1 MHPTTRNS
9 LAIARGTA
17 LAALSAALAAGVL
30 AGCGDDTPTQVVQEA
45 PPPPPPPPPPAPTVT
60 PIAQLM
66 KELGISPKIRLPED
80 KAPATEQERVAVLKF
95 FDAFAKG
102 DAAPLKAAMS
112 EEDQQ
117 ILAIMES
124 TGGFAKST
132 GAVERIDLA
141 TGAVG
146 GKSYVIAVYRSG
158 DLFQPQLWEY
168 AVEGEG
174 RTISKQEFESY
185 VQPVDVLSRIRGDL
199 IPEWVKL
206 VAAERLLADE
216 PDEVI
221 KPPQRVQKAEEAET
235 ETGSSNSPVAAP
247 PMRRKPPSEPIK
259 PPDFKPGG
267 N

>member
-1 MHPTTRNS
+1 MHPTMRTTLE
-9 LAIARGTA
+9 LAKGSA
-17 LAALSAALAAGVL
+17 LVVLGAALAASAL
-30 AGCGDDTPTQVVQEA
+30 TGCGEDPPPQVVQEA
-45 PPPPPPPPPPAPTVT
+45 PPPPPPPPPAPTVT

-66 KELGISPKIRLPED
+66 KELGISGKIRLPED
-80 KAPATEQERVAVLKF
+80 RAPATEQDRVAVLKF

-102 DAAPLKAAMS
+102 DSAPLKAAMS
-112 EEDQQ
+112 EEDAQ
-117 ILAIMES
+117 ILAIMEA
-124 TGGFAKST
+124 TGSFAGAT
-132 GAVERIDLA
+132 TAVERIDLS

-146 GKSYVIAVYRSG
+146 GKPYVMAVFRSG

-168 AVEGEG
+168 KVEGEG
-174 RTISKQEFESY
+174 RTISKQEFSSY

-221 KPPQRVQKAEEAET
+221 KPPQRVQKAEAEET
-235 ETGSSNSPVAAP
+235 ETGGGNSPVAAP